1 MEPTNGSTQLLQL
14 HSEVGP
20 DGVLSLQVP
29 LGADRANTPV
39 IVTIQGVARGPQDRP
54 PNNEDWHEF
63 VQRTYGSC
71 AGLGLE
77 EPDDL
82 PLQERSWNG

>member
-1 MEPTNGSTQLLQL
+1 MSRTIEFETELTGGNTLALPPGIASTLP
-14 HSEVGP
+14 SRGKATVVVFV
-20 DGVLSLQVP
+20 DMD
-29 LGADRANTPV
+29 AD
-39 IVTIQGVARGPQDRP
+39 QS
-54 PNNEDWHEF
+54 DWHEF

-82 PLQERSWNG
+82 PLSEGNVQA